1 MIAAMPRIAPL
12 LLACLALAGCGSL
25 VPDGRGSQAP
35 RAPSRAA
42 VVTPSPQAQQC
53 LADLGAAGAR
63 FSPLPDRYAGNG
75 CALLGAVSLLAVRG
89 DFDSLG
95 VSNLGP
101 VACPTAS
108 AFSDWARYGVD
119 RAARQFLGSPIARIE
134 TMGSYACRNVAG
146 SSRRSAHATADAIDI
161 AAFVLADGRR
171 VSVLDDWADGTSQER
186 EFLRTVQRSA
196 CKRFRT
202 VLGPEYN
209 AAHRD
214 HFHLE
219 RGGDGG
225 FCR

>member
-1 MIAAMPRIAPL
+1 MPRKTALAL
-12 LLACLALAGCGSL
+12 LCLALAGCGNL
-25 VPDGRGSQAP
+25 VPEGRGASQQAP
-35 RAPSRAA
+35 RSPSRAA
-42 VVTPSPQAQQC
+42 VVTPNPATQQC
-53 LADLGAAGAR
+53 LADLGLAGAS
-63 FSPLPDRYAGNG
+63 FSALPDRYTGQG
-75 CALLGAVSLLAVRG
+75 CALTGTVSLAAVRG
-89 DFDSLG
+89 DFDRLG

-101 VACPTAS
+101 VACPTAT
-108 AFSDWARYGVD
+108 AFSEWARYGVD
-119 RAARQFLGSPIARIE
+119 RAARQILGSPIARIE

-146 SSRRSAHATADAIDI
+146 SGRRSAHATADAIDI
-161 AAFVLADGRR
+161 GAFVLADGRR
-171 VSVLDDWADGTSQER
+171 ISVLDDWQGGTTQER
-186 EFLRTVQRSA
+186 EFLRVVQRSA

>member
-1 MIAAMPRIAPL
+1 MPRIVPL
-12 LLACLALAGCGSL
+12 LLACLALAGCGNL
-25 VPDGRGSQAP
+25 VPDGRGSEAP
-35 RAPSRAA
+35 RPPSRAA
-42 VVTPSPQAQQC
+42 AMPPGPQAQQC

-63 FSPLPDRYAGNG
+63 FSPLPDRYVENG
-75 CALLGAVSLLAVRG
+75 CALLGTVSLSAVRG

-95 VSNLGP
+95 ISNLGP

-119 RAARQFLGSPIARIE
+119 RAARQILGSPIARIE

-146 SSRRSAHATADAIDI
+146 SSRRSAHATAEAIDI
-161 AAFVLADGRR
+161 AAFVLEDGRR
-171 VSVLDDWADGTSQER
+171 VSVLSHWQAGTPAER